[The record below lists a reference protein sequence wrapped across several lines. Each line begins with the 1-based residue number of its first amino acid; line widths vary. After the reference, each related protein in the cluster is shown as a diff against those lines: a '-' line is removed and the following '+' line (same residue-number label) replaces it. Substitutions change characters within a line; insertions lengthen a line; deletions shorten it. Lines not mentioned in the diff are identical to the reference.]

1 MKLISKSL
9 SVVKSLSHVRLF
21 ATPWMVAHQAPYV
34 CGISQARIL
43 ERVAIFFSIKIVLF
57 RPLFLFV
64 LYFGVA
70 VTRHMGSQLPNQE
83 SNPYPLYLKPRV
95 LITGP
100 SGKLLFLIFH
110 HSFDLG
116 QLSML
121 DAVNFIK
128 LKNHVHHLKYPR
140 LKKKKKYDLLS
151 ITHLSGKVSSKTH
164 AAYLLTLVVY
174 L

>member
-21 ATPWMVAHQAPYV
+21 ATPWMVVRQAPYV
-34 CGISQARIL
+34 HGISQARIL
-43 ERVAIFFSIKIVLF
+43 EQVAVFFSIKIVLF
-57 RPLFLFV
+57 RPLFFFV

-70 VTRHMGSQLPNQE
+70 VMRHMGPQLPNQE
-83 SNPYPLYLKPRV
+83 SNPHPLYLKPRA

-100 SGKLLFLIFH
+100 SGKLLFLILH

-128 LKNHVHHLKYPR
+128 LKNHVDHQIPQI
-140 LKKKKKYDLLS
+140 KKKKK
-151 ITHLSGKVSSKTH
+151 KV
-164 AAYLLTLVVY
+164 
-174 L
+174 